1 MSCGFKKVNL
11 VSMTRAATENDKNV
25 STKIV
30 APTFENDFRSAEVS
44 GENVWKNFGY
54 LDVRKSD
61 YLMEKVNIPQNTLFY
76 LNQSYLEKMFGRI
89 SVIWMQ
95 ENQIIRWKRLIFHRI
110 PFFILINHI

>member
-1 MSCGFKKVNL
+1 
-11 VSMTRAATENDKNV
+11 MTRAATENDKNV

-54 LDVRKSD
+54 LDARKSD